1 MNVKICGIRAEEE
14 ALCAVK
20 NGAKAIGFVFAESK
34 RKIEPENAK
43 IIIDNLPENIW
54 KVGVFVNESKERIEE
69 IVRISGINVIQL
81 HGDESSEL
89 ASSFQLPVI
98 KAFSIKDEND
108 LEEIADFQSDYI
120 LLDSARERYFGGNGK
135 AFDWNIVKNYDFKGK
150 KVILAGGLN
159 TENVSKAT
167 EMVNPFMLD
176 VSSGV
181 ETDGKKDLQKIE
193 AFLDKAIY
201 HETNRRQQS

>member
-14 ALCAVK
+14 ALCAVQ
-20 NGAKAIGFVFAESK
+20 NGAKAIGFVFADSK
-34 RKIEPENAK
+34 RKIELETART
-43 IIIDNLPENIW
+43 IIDKLPDDIW
-54 KVGVFVNESKERIEE
+54 KVGVFVNETRERIDE

-81 HGDESSEL
+81 HGDESSEY
-89 ASSFQLPVI
+89 ASSFELPVI
-98 KAFSIKDEND
+98 KAFSIKEESD
-108 LEEIADFQSDYI
+108 LEIIADFQSDYI

-150 KVILAGGLN
+150 KVILAGGLHKD
-159 TENVSKAT
+159 NVNQAKT
-167 EMVNPFMLD
+167 MVDPFMLD

-193 AFLDKAIY
+193 GFLQEALQAVNK
-201 HETNRRQQS
+201 